1 MDFSHQL
8 RDIRPH
14 KVGKV
19 VPISL
24 HFSEFLLNFSV
35 GQRLVFGFVAA
46 ALIAALMI
54 GAIGLQRFQGLE
66 AQSEFYQDL
75 VQTSNSL
82 QNARN
87 ILVLMNIKVH
97 TTLGDAQSNLSQ
109 ETLQQDQYSV
119 YNLTTGYMGTLRDYK
134 NNHLLHQHPMQMQSL
149 IEANHQSQAQQQE
162 YLFGSAIRTWRL
174 YQTVQASILQ
184 DMQHG
189 KVFDAQLLE
198 RLQGERTFADA
209 LSALQGLIRFNES
222 LTSSVRDATS
232 VQERNQFIMTIAGVL
247 LACIGIALAG
257 LLIFNTFVQR
267 LKQIRTVA
275 QSVEHGNLD
284 THLSV
289 SGRDEI
295 AAVADSMNA
304 MVKTMVADA
313 IIYEQQRQLN
323 QFKDQFIM
331 NVSHELRT
339 PLTQVYGFL
348 ELMIDYHGQLDAE
361 LQMTFL
367 NRAKY
372 GCQELIYLVNSVLDA
387 TRASS
392 DVAAPRM
399 TQVQVASLVHEVI
412 DSLDPRQKQGY
423 TFQATLPDSICVMA
437 DQQYLRQILRN
448 LVSNALKYS
457 PKQTT
462 ISFAVDVL
470 DGVLDNRSGSK
481 LDSGRGQVENSKQM
495 VCISVKDTGPG
506 IPPDEIPQLFQR
518 FVRLE
523 RDTSGTVRGTGLG
536 LYVCK
541 QLVEAMNGK
550 IWVESTGVAGEGS
563 RFCFT
568 LPSACPAN
576 TLSAEYRSVEIVS

>member
-1 MDFSHQL
+1 MNLSHQL
-8 RDIRPH
+8 RDVRPRALVRALV
-14 KVGKV
+14 KVG
-19 VPISL
+19 PISL

-35 GQRLVFGFVAA
+35 GQRLISGFVAA

-66 AQSEFYQDL
+66 TQSEFYQDL

-82 QNARN
+82 QSARN
-87 ILVLMNIKVH
+87 ILVLMNIKAH
-97 TTLGDAQSNLSQ
+97 TALEDAQLNLSQ
-109 ETLQQDQYSV
+109 ETLKQDQSSIE
-119 YNLTTGYMGTLRDYK
+119 NLITGYTSTLSDYK
-134 NNHLLHQHPMQMQSL
+134 RNHLLHRHPLQMQSL
-149 IEANHQSQAQQQE
+149 IEANHQVQAQQQE
-162 YLFGSAIRTWRL
+162 YLLGSAVRTWQL
-174 YQTVQASILQ
+174 YQMVQEVTLQ
-184 DMQHG
+184 DMQQG
-189 KVFDAQLLE
+189 KIFDAQLLE
-198 RLQGERTFADA
+198 RLQGERTFTDA

-222 LTSSVRDATS
+222 LASSVRDSTS
-232 VQERNQFIMTIAGVL
+232 IQERNQFIMTIAGVL
-247 LACIGIALAG
+247 LACVGIALAG

-267 LKQIRTVA
+267 LKQIRTVT
-275 QSVEHGNLD
+275 QSVEQGNLG
-284 THLSV
+284 THLTV
-289 SGRDEI
+289 KGRDEI
-295 AAVADSMNA
+295 AAVAGSVNA

-348 ELMIDYHGQLDAE
+348 ELMVDYHGQLDAD

-367 NRAKY
+367 SRAKY

-387 TRASS
+387 TRANS
-392 DVAAPRM
+392 DVNAPRISKVEIAPM
-399 TQVQVASLVHEVI
+399 VYEVI

-423 TFQATLPDSICVMA
+423 TFQVALLDATSVMA

-457 PKQTT
+457 PKQSS
-462 ISFAVDVL
+462 ISFAADVL
-470 DGVLDNRSGSK
+470 DQAKDG
-481 LDSGRGQVENSKQM
+481 KQI

-518 FVRLE
+518 FARLE
-523 RDTSGTVRGTGLG
+523 RDMSGTVRGTGLG

-568 LPSACPAN
+568 LPSACPVA
-576 TLSAEYRSVEIVS
+576 THAAEGQSAQFVS